1 MLKATTVEKEP
12 LLPST
17 TISKPSDRKFRRPLL
32 YTGLLLL
39 LSSYYA
45 LLILP
50 QFTDLGPWLGQKH
63 HDYSTNYCPQ
73 ADVLVPEVNGELWNS
88 LTATIGTAS
97 FKSRAVEW
105 LGGAVRVPT
114 ESFDDLGPVGK
125 DRRWD
130 VFAPFHEYL
139 LGTYPLVHTT
149 LNLTKV
155 NTYGLLY
162 VWQGSDASLK
172 PVLLAGHQDVVPVD
186 PTTVD
191 KWTHPPFSGY
201 FDGERVWGR
210 GSSDDKSGLI
220 GILSGVETLLE
231 KNFQPTRSVVLAFGF
246 DEEVSGRQGAQRL
259 SEALLDLYGKDG
271 FALIV
276 DEGSGFSEQYGS
288 VVALPGIAE
297 KGYIDVR
304 VEVTAAG
311 GHSSIPPEHTSIGI
325 LSSLLVEYEANPYEV
340 HLSRKDP
347 LYSGLQCV
355 SEHARDVPADL
366 RRIIKRSASS
376 DKALHALE
384 KEVLKNPT
392 YRSLVGTTQA
402 IDLIQGG
409 VKANALP
416 ERAWAVVNHRISVA
430 SSVEEVQ
437 AHDAKLLESLAA
449 KFNLTYNAFGAT
461 LSEPGAP
468 SSGTLTLSDAFGTA
482 LHVAPVTPTGK
493 DAAPYQ
499 LLSGTIKA
507 AYNSHR
513 SLQGTDTIV
522 VSPGM
527 MSGNTD
533 TRYYWDLSKHIF
545 RYNHAN
551 AASKNGLGNIHTVNE
566 SMDIDSFLEM
576 IRFFITLILNADEV
590 DNL

>member
-1 MLKATTVEKEP
+1 MHMLKATTVEKEP

-17 TISKPSDRKFRRPLL
+17 TISKPSGRKFRCPLL

-50 QFTDLGPWLGQKH
+50 QFTDLGPWLGKKH
-63 HDYSTNYCPQ
+63 HDYSTPTSRH
-73 ADVLVPEVNGELWNS
+73 L
-88 LTATIGTAS
+88 AS

-125 DRRWD
+125 DPRWD

-139 LGTYPLVHTT
+139 LGAYPLVHTT

-162 VWQGSDASLK
+162 VWEGSDASLK
-172 PVLLAGHQDVVPVD
+172 PLLLAAHQDVVPVD

-201 FDGERVWGR
+201 FDGEKVWGR
-210 GSSDDKSGLI
+210 GSSDDKNGLI
-220 GILSGVETLLE
+220 GILSSVESLLE

-246 DEEVSGRQGAQRL
+246 DEEVSGREGAQRL
-259 SEALLDLYGKDG
+259 SEALLDLYGKDA

-297 KGYIDVR
+297 KGYLDVR
-304 VEVTAAG
+304 VEVTMAG
-311 GHSSIPPEHTSIGI
+311 GHSSIPPTHTSIGI
-325 LSSLLVEYEANPYEV
+325 LSSLLVKYEANPYKV

-355 SEHARDVPADL
+355 SEHAKDVPADL
-366 RRIIKRSASS
+366 RRIIKHSASS

-384 KEVLKNPT
+384 KEVLKNLI

-449 KFNLTYNAFGAT
+449 KFNLTYNAFGTT
-461 LSEPGAP
+461 LSELGVP
-468 SSGTLTLSDAFGTA
+468 SSGTLTLSDTFGTA
-482 LHVAPVTPTGK
+482 LHIAPITPTGK
-493 DAAPYQ
+493 DVAPYQ

-527 MSGNTD
+527 MSRNT
-533 TRYYWDLSKHIF
+533 S
-545 RYNHAN
+545 N
-551 AASKNGLGNIHTVNE
+551 SPP
-566 SMDIDSFLEM
+566 
-576 IRFFITLILNADEV
+576 
-590 DNL
+590 